1 MVARRRGVFSMA
13 RVGLQ
18 SAAKRGKQYSGGQ
31 GMGGGKRVS
40 RAAIVAAGLIAAAT
54 AFAPAPAHAASGV
67 VFTNLYSFGAN
78 DNATGKF
85 PQDGLTLSTDGNYY
99 GVTRTGGTNFTGTV
113 FQLTPSGAVNTVY
126 TFSALDG
133 SAANSDGA
141 MPSGQL
147 AVDASGN
154 LYGVC
159 LDGGPTGTGTIF
171 EVTTAGA
178 FSTLYTFPSVSGGI
192 TPLGSIV
199 LGSDDSLYGTTT
211 SGGASGSGVI
221 YELTPSTGAYT
232 VLHSF
237 AAQSTSSINTDG
249 YSPNGLVAGPGG
261 ELYGTTLDG
270 GPSGNGTIF
279 DISTSGAF
287 TSLYRFSAVTKVN
300 GNTSN
305 GDGRYPNGN
314 VAFDTS
320 GNLYGTA
327 QAGGANNTGTV
338 YEFSTAGQFTS
349 LYSFTSV
356 SNSENANGAGPYSGL
371 TAASDGNFYGT
382 TEYGGPNS
390 KGVIYK
396 ISSAGVVT
404 NLHTFNGDAGNGNSD
419 GSNPYSALTIGADG
433 DLYGTA
439 HRGGSSDN
447 GVLFKLYTG
456 AALSAPPPFTTTP
469 VPTPVASTR
478 FDFNEDGH
486 ADLIW
491 YNTGSGALSVWDM
504 NDSSVLAY
512 GAAFAQLAPSSGW
525 QPVAAPDVN
534 GDGVP
539 DLVWWNNQTGELSA
553 WTLSAGNPP
562 SVTSYGADFGT
573 IPDTTW
579 KPVAAADVTGT
590 TWELVFQNST
600 TGNISTWQMNGTSVV
615 SYGGTLGSVGAGS
628 GWQCVGAP
636 DLNGDGQV
644 RPSVL
649 EQPNR
654 RGLVVGLQLRRSA
667 GAWLQ
672 RRLCAGERHHLASA
686 GQRGHQRR
694 RPSRPDLVERE
705 LRDECRWLL
714 DGTTVTQ
721 YGGISAQVPDTT
733 WQPTAIR

>member
-1 MVARRRGVFSMA
+1 M
-13 RVGLQ
+13 
-18 SAAKRGKQYSGGQ
+18 
-31 GMGGGKRVS
+31 
-40 RAAIVAAGLIAAAT
+40 
-54 AFAPAPAHAASGV
+54 
-67 VFTNLYSFGAN
+67 
-78 DNATGKF
+78 
-85 PQDGLTLSTDGNYY
+85 
-99 GVTRTGGTNFTGTV
+99 
-113 FQLTPSGAVNTVY
+113 
-126 TFSALDG
+126 
-133 SAANSDGA
+133 
-141 MPSGQL
+141 
-147 AVDASGN
+147 
-154 LYGVC
+154 
-159 LDGGPTGTGTIF
+159 
-171 EVTTAGA
+171 
-178 FSTLYTFPSVSGGI
+178 
-192 TPLGSIV
+192 
-199 LGSDDSLYGTTT
+199 
-211 SGGASGSGVI
+211 
-221 YELTPSTGAYT
+221 
-232 VLHSF
+232 
-237 AAQSTSSINTDG
+237 
-249 YSPNGLVAGPGG
+249 
-261 ELYGTTLDG
+261 
-270 GPSGNGTIF
+270 
-279 DISTSGAF
+279 
-287 TSLYRFSAVTKVN
+287 TKVN

-382 TEYGGPNS
+382 TEYGGPNG
-390 KGVIYK
+390 KGAIYK

-469 VPTPVASTR
+469 VPTSVVASTR
-478 FDFNEDGH
+478 FDFNQDGH
-486 ADLIW
+486 ADLVW

-504 NDSSVLAY
+504 NDSNVLAY

-534 GDGVP
+534 DDGVP
-539 DLVWWNNQTGELSA
+539 DLIWWNNQTGELSA

-590 TWELVFQNST
+590 TWELVFQNSA
-600 TGNISTWQMNGTSVV
+600 TGNISTWQMNGTAVV

-636 DLNGDGQV
+636 DLNGDGHSDLLFWNSQTGEVSWWGCNLGAQQV
-644 RPSVL
+644 LSYNADFAQV
-649 EQPNR
+649 NDTTWH
-654 RGLVVGLQLRRSA
+654 LQGSEDTN
-667 GAWLQ
+667 GD
-672 RRLCAGERHHLASA
+672 
-686 GQRGHQRR
+686 GH
-694 RPSRPDLVERE
+694 PDLIWWNANSGAES
-705 LRDECRWLL
+705 RWLL
-714 DGTTVTQ
+714 DGTTVTA
-721 YGGISAQVPDTT
+721 YGAMPAQVPDTT